1 MDAVRDGRGELAQE
15 VCVRPA
21 RESAVLPAALCVCV
35 QCEVCG
41 VSGGGWCGVMCE
53 VCVSGAVCLR
63 VWCVCCVL

>member
-41 VSGGGWCGVMCE
+41 VSGGDGV
-53 VCVSGAVCLR
+53 V
-63 VWCVCCVL
+63 